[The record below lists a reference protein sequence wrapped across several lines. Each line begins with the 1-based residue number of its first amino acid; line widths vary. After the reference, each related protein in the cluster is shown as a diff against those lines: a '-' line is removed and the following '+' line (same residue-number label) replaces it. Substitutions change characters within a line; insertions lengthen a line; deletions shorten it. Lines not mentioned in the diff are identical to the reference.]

1 MMIAMGLHAG
11 GAGDFHRAVL
21 ERKARWIMR
30 RHVRFAA
37 LVKCLCKRRGLFAAF
52 RISAAWRRVRSRRP
66 DKSRC
71 LWLGA

>member
-1 MMIAMGLHAG
+1 MMIATSIHAG
-11 GAGDFHRAVL
+11 GAADFRRAVR
-21 ERKARWIMR
+21 EREARWIMR

-37 LVKCLCKRRGLFAAF
+37 LVKCLCKERGVLAF
-52 RISAAWRRVRSRRP
+52 LRISAAWRRVRSRRP